1 MRDHIAEGARVAIQ
15 AYDSPSFLEAPQFNE
30 TTSFAA
36 ALCNTPMA
44 VVCLVEE
51 HRQRGVSGV
60 GLEFC
65 DAPSESALAAHAVRE
80 RDLMVVPDASVD
92 PRFAGDPLVAGHPFV
107 RFYASA
113 PLSSDDGMPLG
124 SLCVMDREPR
134 ETLSQL
140 QIRGLRL
147 LAGQV
152 TNVLRSRAMAKDQLR
167 IDHEARQTLSETEQK
182 FRVLADAMPQ
192 MVWSTLPDGHHDYYN
207 ARWYEF
213 TGVPVG
219 STDGEGWNGMFHPD
233 DQEKAWAKWRH
244 SLQTGDPYEIE
255 YRLRNA
261 EGEYRWTLGRA
272 LPIRD
277 RDGQITRWFGTCTD
291 IHEQKML
298 LEQREMVSQELSHR
312 IKNIFAVIGGLIG
325 LSARSHP
332 EIKPLAADLRARVM
346 ALGQAHDFVR
356 PHSARSKPARDQTS
370 LLGLL
375 DVLLS
380 AYQSQQKT
388 RIFVKGVDVEI
399 DDRSATPLAL
409 IFHELATNAVKYGAL
424 ANIEGHVEIE
434 IGITDQ
440 NVTILWKEIGGPE
453 IAAPP
458 SKEGFGSK
466 LMGLSIANQ
475 LGGVLTQAWNRAGL
489 EVMASIPRRS
499 MSRSSSEK
507 T

>member
-1 MRDHIAEGARVAIQ
+1 MRDQIVEGSRVAIHG
-15 AYDSPSFLEAPQFNE
+15 YSPGYLETPRFSE
-30 TTSFAA
+30 ITSFAA
-36 ALCNTPMA
+36 SLCNTPMA
-44 VVCLVEE
+44 FIRLVEE
-51 HRQRGVSGV
+51 HRDRIVSEV
-60 GLEFC
+60 GL
-65 DAPSESALAAHAVRE
+65 DPGSVPVGSALSIHAVRE
-80 RDLMVVPDASVD
+80 RDLMVVSDASVD

-113 PLSSDDGMPLG
+113 PLSGDDGTPLG
-124 SLCVMDREPR
+124 LLCVMDRMPR
-134 ETLSQL
+134 EALSQL
-140 QIRGLRL
+140 QVQGLRL

-152 TNVLRSRAMAKDQLR
+152 GDALRVRAMATDHLR
-167 IDHEARQTLSETEQK
+167 IDHETRQALSETEQK

-213 TGVPVG
+213 TGVPEG

-261 EGEYRWTLGRA
+261 DGEYRWTLGRA

-277 RDGQITRWFGTCTD
+277 REGQITRWFGTCTD
-291 IHEQKML
+291 IHEQKLL
-298 LEQREMVSQELSHR
+298 LEQREIVSQELSHR

-325 LSARSHP
+325 LSVRSHP
-332 EIKPLAADLRARVM
+332 GMKQLAADLRARVM

-356 PHSARSKPARDQTS
+356 PHSARSKPATDQTS
-370 LLGLL
+370 LQGLL

-380 AYQSQQKT
+380 AYQAQQQS
-388 RIFVKGVDVEI
+388 RISIKGVDVEI

-409 IFHELATNAVKYGAL
+409 IFHELATNAAKYGAL
-424 ANIEGHVEIE
+424 ATMEGRVEIE
-434 IGITDQ
+434 IGMTDQ
-440 NVTILWKEIGGPE
+440 DVKILWKEIGGPE
-453 IAAPP
+453 IAEPP
-458 SKEGFGSK
+458 KKEGFGSK
-466 LMGLSIANQ
+466 LIVLSIANQ
-475 LGGVLTQAWNRAGL
+475 LGGALTHGWNRAGL
-489 EVMASIPRRS
+489 EIKATIPRRS
-499 MSRSSSEK
+499 MSRALLEK